1 MKQIII
7 SLIILSFYHTANAH
21 ICDKIRSI
29 QGMTTTPLFNKA
41 IINGKS
47 LDYYTIESKCD
58 LSCIAYYFNKNGILY
73 NLSANNIGV
82 YDNNSVGTITV
93 DKISKT
99 ALTGYLTCSSNEKRV
114 YLPIHFSIQ
123 KNKVILDLQTE
134 DYGVTSRLL
143 NMSGYSRSEYAR
155 LKNELLKKSNTQN
168 QIIGFTQYQ
177 FLNKSAVKTVKLG
190 TLGKNGDFL
199 LILESK

>member
-1 MKQIII
+1 MKKTIL
-7 SLIILSFYHTANAH
+7 SLIILLSCYTADAH
-21 ICDKIRSI
+21 ICDKIKSI
-29 QGMTTTPLFNKA
+29 QGMTVEPLFHKA

-47 LDYYTIESKCD
+47 LDYYTIVSQCD
-58 LSCIAYYFNKNGILY
+58 LSCIAYRFNKNGILH

-93 DKISKT
+93 DKINKT
-99 ALTGYLTCSSNEKRV
+99 VLTGYLTCSSNDKRV

-143 NMSGYSRSEYAR
+143 NVSGYSKSEYAR
-155 LKNELLKKSNTQN
+155 LRNELLKKSNTQSH
-168 QIIGFTQYQ
+168 IIGFTQYQ
-177 FLNKSAVKTVKLG
+177 FSNKSEVKTVKLG
-190 TLGKNGDFL
+190 ALGKNGDFL